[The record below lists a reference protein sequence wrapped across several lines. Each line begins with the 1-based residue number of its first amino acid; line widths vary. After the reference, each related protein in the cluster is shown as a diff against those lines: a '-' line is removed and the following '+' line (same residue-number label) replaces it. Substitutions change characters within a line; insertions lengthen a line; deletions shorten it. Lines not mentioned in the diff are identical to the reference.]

1 MEQARKRNSWSR
13 WTEWLLLAG
22 ILLITAVTRMGWPGL
37 TEFKADEARLLQ
49 LALEMADFSQ
59 FPLRG
64 ISSSVGFPN
73 FPMNVWLY
81 ALPLLLWKHVYAA
94 TLFTGLLNTLAV
106 AGTYWLARRYW
117 GVPAALTAALM
128 FAVSPWAIHHSR
140 KIWAQN
146 LLPFL
151 VTGWGITAVSTFI
164 EQRSKFIILHLLF
177 LAMAVQVHLAG
188 VALVPVTAVYLFIFR
203 RRVNWKYTA
212 VGLITAGLTA
222 LPFFW
227 YLLTAG
233 QQYLN
238 VGEAAAVSSAVRGWD
253 WAALQHA
260 WRLTS
265 GWQIHALAGEAF
277 ETFLQTVPNMTAV
290 YFFWGGLIL
299 GGLAVIVRHVWQTR
313 RQPDRNT
320 ELYAI
325 LLLWLAAPILLFS
338 WPRLPAELHYLL
350 PIYPVPY
357 LAAAIFINHLPFT
370 IHNSQFTIHN
380 SPTKWQWLALTLL
393 AMTAAAHLFYWFSL
407 QNFLSQQATPGGFGT
422 PLALELEAVDTA
434 RQKFSESGAAEILIA
449 GLGDDPQ
456 EDAFAAVYRTLLWDV
471 PHRFVNATD
480 TAVFPQ
486 DTAVVLLE
494 NIGLGGEVYLEAA
507 GDTAVISQ
515 RRGEP
520 DLYVLTLDGPPTP
533 RHIFD
538 PPPILTNWASYAG
551 YNDPVMAADG
561 ETAVWQVYW
570 NAGEPSAVDTHMF
583 VHVLNEQGER
593 EQQDTAVFPPSQ
605 WRPGDLV
612 VNVFRLPWPDNAN
625 LIRTGMYI
633 YPSLEPILVFDVAGN
648 PYTDAVEIKIR
659 EQLSRHTKK

>member
-1 MEQARKRNSWSR
+1 M
-13 WTEWLLLAG
+13 EWLLLAG

-73 FPMNVWLY
+73 FPMSVWLY

-94 TLFTGLLNTLAV
+94 TLFTGLLNTLTV

-151 VTGWGITAVSTFI
+151 VTGWGITAVLTFV
-164 EQRSKFIILHLLF
+164 EQRSKLIILHLLF

-188 VALVPVTAVYLFIFR
+188 LALVPVTAVYLLIFR

-212 VGLITAGLTA
+212 VGLIAAGLTA
-222 LPFFW
+222 LPFLW

-233 QQYLN
+233 RRYLN
-238 VGEAAAVSSAVRGWD
+238 VEKAAAVSGAARGWNL
-253 WAALQHA
+253 AALQHA
-260 WRLTS
+260 WRLIS

-277 ETFLQTVPNMTAV
+277 SDFLQSAPHMTVV
-290 YFFWGGLIL
+290 YLFWGGLIL
-299 GGLAVIVRHVWQTR
+299 GGLAVMLRHLWQTR

-357 LAAAIFINHLPFT
+357 IAAGIFVSYLPGLQSS
-370 IHNSQFTIHN
+370 ISNLQ
-380 SPTKWQWLALTLL
+380 SPTKWQWLALALL
-393 AMTAAAHLFYWFSL
+393 AITAVAHLFYWFSL
-407 QNFLSQQATPGGFGT
+407 QNFLSQQATPGGFGA
-422 PLALELEAVDTA
+422 PLALKLEAVNTA

-449 GLGDDPQ
+449 GPGDKPQ
-456 EDAFAAVYRTLLWDV
+456 EDEFAAVYGTLLGDV
-471 PHRFVNATD
+471 PHRFVDVTD

-494 NIGLGGEVYLEAA
+494 NIGLGGPVYLEAA
-507 GDTAVISQ
+507 GDTAVIPQ
-515 RRGEP
+515 RRGEL
-520 DLYVLTLDGPPTP
+520 DLFVLTLDGPPTP

-551 YNDPVMAADG
+551 YDDPIVTADG
-561 ETAVWQVYW
+561 ETAVWRVYW
-570 NAGEPSAVDTHMF
+570 NAGEPSAADTHMF
-583 VHVLNEQGER
+583 VHVLNGKGER
-593 EQQDTAVFPPSQ
+593 EQQDTAVFPPAQ
-605 WRPGDLV
+605 WQPGDLV
-612 VNVFRLPWPDNAN
+612 VNVFHLPWPEHAS
-625 LIRTGMYI
+625 LIRTGMYL

-648 PYTDAVEIKIR
+648 PSTDAVEIEIR
-659 EQLSRHTKK
+659 

>member
-1 MEQARKRNSWSR
+1 MKRQ
-13 WTEWLLLAG
+13 TILEFVLLAG
-22 ILLITAVTRMGWPGL
+22 ILLIAAVARTGWPGL

-49 LALEMADFSQ
+49 LALDMADFRQ

-73 FPMNVWLY
+73 FPLSVWLY

-151 VTGWGITAVSTFI
+151 VTGWGMTAVLTFV
-164 EQRSKFIILHLLF
+164 ERRGKLIILHLLF
-177 LAMAVQVHLAG
+177 LAMAAQAHLAG
-188 VALVPVTAVYLFIFR
+188 LALVPATAVYLLIFR

-212 VGLITAGLTA
+212 VGLIAAGLTA
-222 LPFFW
+222 LPFIW

-233 QQYLN
+233 QRYLN
-238 VGEAAAVSSAVRGWD
+238 VEKAAAVSGAARGWD
-253 WAALQHA
+253 MAALQHA
-260 WRLTS
+260 WRLIS

-277 ETFLQTVPNMTAV
+277 ETFLQGAPGMTAV
-290 YFFWGGLIL
+290 YLFWGGLIL
-299 GGLAVIVRHVWQTR
+299 GGLAVMLRHVWQTR
-313 RQPDRNT
+313 RQPDQNT

-357 LAAAIFINHLPFT
+357 LAAAIFINHLPAASHQPPAASHQPPAT
-370 IHNSQFTIHN
+370 SHQPPATSHQ
-380 SPTKWQWLALTLL
+380 WQQLALAILL
-393 AMTAAAHLFYWFSL
+393 VTAVAQLFYWFSL
-407 QNFLSQQATPGGFGT
+407 QNFLSRQATPGGFGA
-422 PLALELEAVDTA
+422 PLAMKLDAVNTA
-434 RQKFSESGAAEILIA
+434 RQQLASSGAVEVLIA
-449 GLGDDPQ
+449 GAGDNPQ
-456 EDAFAAVYRTLLWDV
+456 EDEFAAVYGTLFRDV
-471 PHRFVNATD
+471 PHRFVDTAD

-486 DTAVVLLE
+486 GAAVVLLE
-494 NIGLGGEVYLEAA
+494 NAGLGGQVYLGAA
-507 GDTAVISQ
+507 GETAVIPQ

-520 DLYVLTLDGPPTP
+520 DLFVLTLDGQPAPV
-533 RHIFD
+533 HVFD

-551 YNDPVMAADG
+551 YDDPVLAKDEA
-561 ETAVWQVYW
+561 TAVWRVYW
-570 NAGEPSAVDTHMF
+570 NAGEPSAADTHIF
-583 VHVLNEQGER
+583 VHVLNEEGER
-593 EQQDTAVFPPSQ
+593 TQMDTAVFPPAQ
-605 WRPGDLV
+605 WQPGDLV
-612 VNVFRLPWPDNAN
+612 VNAFHIPWPENAS
-625 LIRTGMYI
+625 LIRTGMYL
-633 YPSLEPILVFDVAGN
+633 YPSLEPILVFDAAGN
-648 PYTDAVEIKIR
+648 PYTDAVEIEI
-659 EQLSRHTKK
+659 E